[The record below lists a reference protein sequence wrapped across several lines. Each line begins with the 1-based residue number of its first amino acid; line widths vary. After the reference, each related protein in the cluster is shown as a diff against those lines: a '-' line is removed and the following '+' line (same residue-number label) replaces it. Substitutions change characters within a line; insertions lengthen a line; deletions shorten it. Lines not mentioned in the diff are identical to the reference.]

1 MFEMTFSNKSLAKR
15 AEHELGTIIWSAARS
30 FAKPCESPLEA
41 LMVEAICA
49 FTFLQDR
56 DFPQFSHRAAQSPG
70 GCGWRITLQ
79 APIEKYRVDFLIEVP
94 EEAIRIVVECDGH
107 DFHERTKDQARR
119 DRARDREIQAL
130 GYFVLRFTGSEIWAD
145 PWKCVE
151 EIQNVIWH
159 GRSGRE

>member
-1 MFEMTFSNKSLAKR
+1 MYEMTFSNSKLADR
-15 AEHELGTIIWSAARS
+15 SQQELGSIVWSAARI
-30 FAKPCESPLEA
+30 FAKPCESPLEV

-49 FTFLQDR
+49 FTFLHHR
-56 DFPQFSHRAAQSPG
+56 DFPQFSHRADRSLG

-79 APIEKYRVDFLIEVP
+79 APIQKYRVDFLIEDS
-94 EEAIRIVVECDGH
+94 EEGIRLVVECDGH

-119 DRARDREIQAL
+119 DRSRDREIQAL

-151 EIQNVIWH
+151 EIQNMIWH
-159 GRSGRE
+159 GKSGRD